1 MKKEEVQEAAAL
13 AVQISDDAEIQ
24 DAFKKMLLQNDDEQ
38 RLRKRYDRLF
48 NKNHP
53 KHQAYKLALNTY
65 LDLTEREAQQLLL
78 QADSLLDLYKKSV
91 GL

>member
-24 DAFKKMLLQNDDEQ
+24 DAFKKMLLQSDDEE
-38 RLRKRYDRLF
+38 RHRKRYDRLF

-53 KHQAYKLALNTY
+53 KHQAYKMALNTY
-65 LDLTEREAQQLLL
+65 LSLTEIQAKDLLCQADLLL
-78 QADSLLDLYKKSV
+78 KAYKNTI
-91 GL
+91 LQ